1 MSYIGRLPIKIP
13 EEVNVVISADS
24 KNVTV
29 SGPYGELS
37 ASDISGVNYSLNSD
51 GSALHVS
58 IENKKYRRFWGLA
71 RTLAS
76 NNIVGVS
83 RQFTLKLDLVGVGYR
98 AEIFKE
104 DENVLELQ
112 LGFSHNILLDIPKG
126 IKVECDLKK
135 KTNILLS
142 GNNKDLLAQFAS
154 KIRSFRLPE
163 PYKGK
168 GIRFTNESIRR
179 KEGKKK

>member
-13 EEVNVVISADS
+13 EEVTVIISENNKNVV
-24 KNVTV
+24 VT
-29 SGPYGELS
+29 GPYGVLS
-37 ASDISGVNYSLNSD
+37 ILDISGISYSMDSD

-58 IENKKYRRFWGLA
+58 IEDKKYKRFWGLA
-71 RTLAS
+71 RTLVS
-76 NNIVGVS
+76 NNIIGVS
-83 RQFTLKLDLVGVGYR
+83 RQFTLKLELVGVGYR
-98 AEIFKE
+98 VETIKK

-112 LGFSHNILLDIPKG
+112 LGFSHNILLDIPEG
-126 IKVECDLKK
+126 IKVDYEPKK
-135 KTNILLS
+135 KTSIMLT

-168 GIRFTNESIRR
+168 GITFFNESVRR